1 MYNKKSSEMR
11 IFLPCSQCA
20 LHNIAYIV
28 AYQFN
33 TRKTIVYFTL
43 KQWIYTFFPVR
54 RGEEEEEESEKKED
68 EKKEEKKDNTI
79 DCEHKY
85 EKNDRTGKE

>member
-1 MYNKKSSEMR
+1 M
-11 IFLPCSQCA
+11 
-20 LHNIAYIV
+20 
-28 AYQFN
+28 
-33 TRKTIVYFTL
+33 YFTL